1 MVLNEKIYR
10 KKRKNKRKKIKMEQE
25 MNMNYEEKVRIMENN
40 EKLKYRVVQSRS
52 DRRKKGTEVILFGVG
67 LSRND
72 NVLRNM
78 GFFEVNHNL
87 IGVSQNR
94 NDGIFGNSEL
104 VFMINGDGI
113 GL

>member
-1 MVLNEKIYR
+1 
-10 KKRKNKRKKIKMEQE
+10 
-25 MNMNYEEKVRIMENN
+25 MNYEEKVRIMENN
-40 EKLKYRVVQSRS
+40 EKLKYRFVKSRIEE
-52 DRRKKGTEVILFGVG
+52 KWELKWFGVG
-67 LSRND
+67 LSK

-78 GFFEVNHNL
+78 GVFEVNHNL
-87 IGVSQNR
+87 IAVSQNR